1 MLSTD
6 RYYNNIINKQ
16 NMKQRYIQECTNCN
30 NVVVG
35 REKRGFIRD
44 ALRGGPGTAVEFIP
58 VGGKLIWKA
67 SKEIVLRL
75 LRTDMEKWG
84 DELEKWI
91 YKDIQVEY
99 ECPKCGKTWT
109 ETHPLSESDYKQ
121 MIADYITKV
130 KELATL
136 NKSENKKPDIGK
148 RIMVMNHQESIGMN
162 MKLQIPYNELEAVL
176 MKKYDQQ
183 VKLGLANENTISIT
197 KKVVIK
203 DATVNVSIDNIAGND
218 IILSYQAGFGI
229 EWIIKGVLIWFK
241 DTISGFVDELE
252 DNKLL
257 LHLDRIEQ
265 LNTILEKI
273 EIKAVNFDELNA
285 NVAFIV
291 K

>member
-1 MLSTD
+1 MD
-6 RYYNNIINKQ
+6 YK
-16 NMKQRYIQECTNCN
+16 YIQECTNCG

-35 REKRGFIRD
+35 REKRGVIRD
-44 ALRGGPGTAVEFIP
+44 VLHGGPGSAVEFIP

-99 ECPKCGKTWT
+99 DCPKCGKTWT
-109 ETHPLSESDYKQ
+109 ETHPLSESEYKQ

-130 KELATL
+130 KDLTTL
-136 NKSENKKPDIGK
+136 KKSEVKKPNIGK
-148 RIMVMNHQESIGMN
+148 RMMVMNHQESIGMN
-162 MKLQIPYNELEAVL
+162 MRLQIPYGELEAFL

-183 VKLGLANENTISIT
+183 VKLGFVDEKTISVT

-203 DATVNVSIDNIAGND
+203 DATISISVDQVAGND
-218 IILSYQAGFGI
+218 ISLSYQAGFGI
-229 EWIIKGVLIWFK
+229 EWIIKGVLMWFK
-241 DTISGFVDELE
+241 ESIKDFVEELE

-257 LHLDRIEQ
+257 IHLNKIDQIGG
-265 LNTILEKI
+265 LLDKI
-273 EIKAVNFDELNA
+273 EILEITFDEVNA
-285 NVAFIV
+285 NVAFKV
-291 K
+291 